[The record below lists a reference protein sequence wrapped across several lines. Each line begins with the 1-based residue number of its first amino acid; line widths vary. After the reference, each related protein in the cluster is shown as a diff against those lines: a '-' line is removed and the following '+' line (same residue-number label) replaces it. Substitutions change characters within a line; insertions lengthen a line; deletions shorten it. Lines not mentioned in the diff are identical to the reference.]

1 MKSLARTRLALLALV
16 CSVSG
21 AWAQAN
27 LTKAEQIYAELATLS
42 PEVRAERIL
51 EGAKKEGK
59 FRYINSLRSA
69 TGARMQAAIQKK
81 YPFLKAELTE
91 LGSQDAAE
99 RLVAEEATGRHLTDV
114 VIAAISDLTEVQ
126 SRNLP
131 AAYPTP
137 VISRIGKQYENFIDP
152 KHRLL
157 PLEGNEHG
165 IVYNPNLVKVPP
177 KSYED
182 LCDARFKGTTS
193 FDPLEVR
200 FLVGLYKIFDED
212 LSRVD
217 KFIKC
222 LSENEP
228 IIQRGHLQRHQLMI
242 AGDHGISPDQY
253 LNAGYADLKKNPKTP
268 FAVVYEA
275 PIAVAALVSLINK
288 NAEYPYAAALFSDW
302 TLSDE
307 CQTILFEEFRGPV
320 VGKHPY
326 YPDNAKLVA
335 YGSVPADIENK
346 LVQIW
351 KKYMRDK

>member
-1 MKSLARTRLALLALV
+1 MKPCHSIRLAVLALAL
-16 CSVSG
+16 SVNG
-21 AWAQAN
+21 AFAQGAP
-27 LTKAEQIYAELATLS
+27 TRAEQIYAELATLS

-51 EGAKKEGK
+51 EGARKEGK

-69 TGARMQAAIQKK
+69 TGSRMQATFQKR

-99 RLVAEEATGRHLTDV
+99 RLVAEEATGRHLTDLI
-114 VIAAISDLTEVQ
+114 IAAISDLTEVQ
-126 SRNLP
+126 ARNIP
-131 AAYPTP
+131 AVYPTP
-137 VISRIGKQYENFIDP
+137 AVKRVGKQYENFIDP
-152 KHRLL
+152 QNRLL

-165 IVYNPNLVKVPP
+165 IVYNTNLVKSPP

-182 LCDARFKGTTS
+182 LCDARFKGSVS

-200 FLVGLYKIFDED
+200 FLVGMYKIFDED

-222 LSENEP
+222 ISENDP

-242 AGDHGISPDQY
+242 AGDHAISPDQY
-253 LNAGYADLKKNPKTP
+253 LNAGSTDLRKNPKTP
-268 FAVVYEA
+268 FGVVYEA

-288 NAEYPYAAALFSDW
+288 NAEYPYSAALFADW

-326 YPDNAKLVA
+326 FPDNAKLVA
-335 YGSVPADIENK
+335 YGSVPPDIENK
-346 LVQIW
+346 LVDIW
-351 KKYMRDK
+351 KKYMRGK

>member
-1 MKSLARTRLALLALV
+1 MRILQMLATAAALAFSMNA
-16 CSVSG
+16 
-21 AWAQAN
+21 AHAQAP
-27 LTKAEQIYAELATLS
+27 LTKAEQIYAELAKL
-42 PEVRAERIL
+42 PPDVRAERLL

-69 TGARMQAAIQKK
+69 TGARMQATFQKR
-81 YPFLKAELTE
+81 YPFLKAELIE

-114 VIAAISDLTEVQ
+114 VIAAISDLSEVQ
-126 SRNLP
+126 SRDL
-131 AAYPTP
+131 AAIYPTP
-137 VISRIGKQYENFIDP
+137 AVQRIGKQYQNFIDP
-152 KHRLL
+152 QNKML
-157 PLEGNEHG
+157 PMEGNEHG

-177 KSYED
+177 KSYEE
-182 LCDARFKGTTS
+182 LCDARFKGMVS
-193 FDPLEVR
+193 LDPLEVR
-200 FLVGLYKIFDED
+200 FLVGMYKIFDED
-212 LSRVD
+212 LARVD

-228 IIQRGHLQRHQLMI
+228 IIQRGHLQRHQLMV
-242 AGDHGISPDQY
+242 AGDHAISPDQY
-253 LNAGYADLKKNPKTP
+253 LNAGYADFKKNPKTP

-320 VGKHPY
+320 VGKHPF
-326 YPDNAKLVA
+326 YPDHAKLVA
-335 YGSVPADIENK
+335 YGSVPRDIENK
-346 LVQIW
+346 LVDIW
-351 KKYMRDK
+351 KKYMRGK